1 MEGFAREVVGSTR
14 QGGSPNAGTLHSVD
28 EAGKSVPSW
37 RMTPGHGVSPGGAV
51 RRVLERNTG
60 KPLAAN

>member
-1 MEGFAREVVGSTR
+1 
-14 QGGSPNAGTLHSVD
+14 VD